1 MKSIYNE
8 YRLRIIDR
16 LLQKGWCSYLDMAKA
31 INDAIQENDTRYGI
45 GKHRGGATEVSI
57 RGSTCV

>member
-45 GKHRGGATEVSI
+45 GKHRGGAT
-57 RGSTCV
+57 